1 MYFLNDLKD
10 LKFLKIDKAK
20 EQCFRGALFSYKAIE
35 KHGEGAEVRNR
46 VISNQVKPE
55 KRIETVLPVQLC
67 VLSTT
72 CLYGPAFLNLPCL
85 RVVPGFLPPTRFVSP
100 AVAALV
106 MGPHTP
112 QGLNSF
118 LQVNSLPSS
127 CGLRQFPGRSRAATL
142 CQISSLRL

>member
-35 KHGEGAEVRNR
+35 KHRERAEVRNR

-67 VLSTT
+67 VKTKSLVHYMS
-72 CLYGPAFLNLPCL
+72 LWPC
-85 RVVPGFLPPTRFVSP
+85 FS
-100 AVAALV
+100 
-106 MGPHTP
+106 
-112 QGLNSF
+112 
-118 LQVNSLPSS
+118 
-127 CGLRQFPGRSRAATL
+127 
-142 CQISSLRL
+142 